1 MATDFAYGNKT
12 ITTTGGV
19 RPGTKNTPLDVRTR
33 VNIKDDIK
41 TIPNPF
47 IGMHVLVLQDES
59 RNNEMTEY
67 IVKSLKPNVLGVKNA
82 LIDEVILYK
91 EFLGIKDPVEY
102 EIATEEET
110 LAMYEA
116 IKK

>member
-1 MATDFAYGNKT
+1 MATDFTYGNKT

-19 RPGTKNTPLDVRTR
+19 RPNTKNTPLDVRTR

-59 RNNEMTEY
+59 RNNEMAEN
-67 IVKSLKPNVLGVKNA
+67 ILKSMNFKM
-82 LIDEVILYK
+82 
-91 EFLGIKDPVEY
+91 PVE
-102 EIATEEET
+102 TVKKKFFPDEET
-110 LAMYEA
+110 LQACVEA
-116 IKK
+116 GKEYAKLVK